1 MKRVYSEPNPIF
13 IHQIKNLLEEKGI
26 TSIIKNEHLS
36 GGVGELPPTEV
47 WPELWVMNKEDNGPA
62 KKIVDKFMQSIK
74 ANPQSWVCPSCGEE
88 IEGQFNICW
97 ICGQE
102 TISK

>member
-1 MKRVYSEPNPIF
+1 MKRVYSEPNQIF
-13 IHQIKNLLEEKGI
+13 IHQIKDLLEEKRI

-47 WPELWVMNKEDNGPA
+47 WPELWVVNKEDYEPA
-62 KKIVDKFMQSIK
+62 KRIVDEFMQSIK
-74 ANPQSWVCPSCGEE
+74 ANPQSWECSNCGEE

-97 ICGQE
+97 SCGLE
-102 TISK
+102 STSK